1 MPRALVS
8 PARAAGL
15 WQPVCRGCTHTH
27 THTHTHCVCR
37 VMAAAD
43 YHSQVRGRLSVLRG
57 LRVSNW
63 IEGKLSQRE
72 FL

>member
-27 THTHTHCVCR
+27 TLC
-37 VMAAAD
+37 M
-43 YHSQVRGRLSVLRG
+43 
-57 LRVSNW
+57 
-63 IEGKLSQRE
+63 
-72 FL
+72 